1 MNGGDATQSDNN
13 GVETG
18 SNQGSEPAANP
29 DAQPGL
35 FPAPP
40 LPHSENSEPVPNF
53 LPGFQRGR
61 TNNLMNPGGSTGSN
75 SSSNSNSL
83 NNTTNSSAN
92 LLSAPASSSSSSSS
106 SQSNDL
112 PPGLYPELP
121 KNPSNGSV
129 EMPKTLGEQQALEQ
143 NPQATVPTNTSNSST
158 APPSLF
164 SGAAGGLLNRQ
175 LQGFSSIGAA
185 LRSGSLGH
193 SFSTPQIAP
202 ARPVLHSNMHANHS
216 PAPAH
221 PHPHPHP
228 HQKPAPSNS
237 VQHHQPAPQL
247 QPSEMIDRYTVDQ
260 Y

>member
-1 MNGGDATQSDNN
+1 
-13 GVETG
+13 
-18 SNQGSEPAANP
+18 
-29 DAQPGL
+29 
-35 FPAPP
+35 
-40 LPHSENSEPVPNF
+40 
-53 LPGFQRGR
+53 
-61 TNNLMNPGGSTGSN
+61 MNPGGSTGSN
-75 SSSNSNSL
+75 SSSSFNNPSSL
-83 NNTTNSSAN
+83 NNPTNSSVN
-92 LLSAPASSSSSSSS
+92 PLSAPASSAA
-106 SQSNDL
+106 QSNDL

-143 NPQATVPTNTSNSST
+143 NAQATMPTDSPGSSNTST

-185 LRSGSLGH
+185 LRNGSLGH
-193 SFSTPQIAP
+193 SFSAPQIAP
-202 ARPVLHSNMHANHS
+202 ARPVLHSDMHASHS

-221 PHPHPHP
+221 PHR
-228 HQKPAPSNS
+228 HQKASASKS
-237 VQHHQPAPQL
+237 VQHHQAAPQP